1 MHDEKAK
8 FELLDRI
15 TARGVEALIKEMPD
29 LDDAKVAAIREDKEI
44 GMQFMKDVMFDKGV
58 PHTAILH
65 RLTETTIKE
74 TLLEAIQT
82 EEQLDRLA
90 AANDEIDETLDII
103 AEEPKED
110 TVAFYRKKVD
120 ELGKPKEYV
129 DPLQMAIDAENER
142 DEPSM

>member
-1 MHDEKAK
+1 MTDDTAK
-8 FELLDRI
+8 YELLDRI
-15 TARGVEALIKEMPD
+15 SVRGVEALINEIPN
-29 LDDAKVAAIREDKEI
+29 LDEAKIEAIRADKEI
-44 GMQFMKDVMFDKGV
+44 GLQFMKDVMFDKGV

-90 AANDEIDETLDII
+90 EANDEIDETLDII
-103 AEEPKED
+103 AEGPTPEV
-110 TVAFYRKKVD
+110 VAFYEKKVG

-129 DPLQMAIDAENER
+129 DPLQMAIDAEKENGPEL
-142 DEPSM
+142 